1 MVRISE
7 AITKDHQDLESLY
20 KAILTSEDADEQKRF
35 QDQFTWELARHAVAE
50 ELVVHP
56 AIEKVLP
63 DGKETTDRDRREHS
77 TVKQLLD
84 VLQDLECSDKEY
96 LPTLT
101 ALMDGFTEHMN
112 QETIELLELESNI
125 ATKDSEKL
133 TKLLRQTKIFV
144 PSSLYQEP
152 PCESPAGLL
161 TAPLDHLQTI
171 FSKWPQT
178 EDSQNQPGG

>member
-77 TVKQLLD
+77 TVR
-84 VLQDLECSDKEY
+84 
-96 LPTLT
+96 TLS
-101 ALMDGFTEHMN
+101 AARVYGRM
-112 QETIELLELESNI
+112 
-125 ATKDSEKL
+125 KL
-133 TKLLRQTKIFV
+133 T
-144 PSSLYQEP
+144 
-152 PCESPAGLL
+152 
-161 TAPLDHLQTI
+161 
-171 FSKWPQT
+171 
-178 EDSQNQPGG
+178 